1 MELSTRYTP
10 KDIEEPLY
18 TKWNDSGCFQPPAEG
33 EGSGKP
39 FTVMIPPPN
48 VTGVLHMGHALNGT
62 VQDIVVRHRRKS
74 GFDTLWVPGTD
85 HAGIATQ
92 AVVEKRIY
100 AEEGKTR
107 DDLGREEFLRR
118 IWDWKEESGG
128 QITRQLRRLGRHR
141 AVSRLLGLLFRLGG
155 HLSHLLLLGDNLIGH
170 RCRRLLRSWSLGA
183 VRIMMQLRLL
193 LVPPFVRRLQVG
205 LIAFDSSGDGD
216 GSDDDM
222 VGS

>member
-18 TKWNDSGCFQPPAEG
+18 QKWNDSGCFQPPAEG

-92 AVVEKRIY
+92 AVVEKKIY

-118 IWDWKEESGG
+118 IWDWKEEHGNM
-128 QITRQLRRLGRHR
+128 ILRQ
-141 AVSRLLGLLFRLGG
+141 FK
-155 HLSHLLLLGDNLIGH
+155 
-170 RCRRLLRSWSLGA
+170 SLGCSCDWTRTKFTMEIGRA
-183 VRIMMQLRLL
+183 HV
-193 LVPPFVRRLQVG
+193 
-205 LIAFDSSGDGD
+205 
-216 GSDDDM
+216 
-222 VGS
+222 